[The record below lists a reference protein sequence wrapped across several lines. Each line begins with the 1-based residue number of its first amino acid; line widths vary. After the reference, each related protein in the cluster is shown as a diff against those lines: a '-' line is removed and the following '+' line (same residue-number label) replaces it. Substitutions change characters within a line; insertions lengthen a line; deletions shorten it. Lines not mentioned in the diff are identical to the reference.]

1 MNTELLLNKYPKLL
15 TYSDE
20 RLHNYFKE
28 RINYFFFNLTRK
40 DKRPLYHL
48 YLEFNYTLN
57 LLKNTLTI
65 NKYNEPWL
73 IYLDLFY
80 CLIGQTRDIT
90 YGKGERDASYILIYT
105 FYDYYPILAIYALY
119 SFVIPH
125 GDNIHNNACYGSWKD
140 IPYFC
145 NFIRCFMNK
154 FEHPL
159 IEICIEMLNNQL
171 IKDEF
176 NLKNNITNVST
187 VAKWIPREKKK
198 FDWLFDKLVI
208 NWSNKTNP
216 YILKYW
222 NNNYQFYSALSKCKK
237 LYRTTIS
244 TINKS
249 IDTVEIK
256 LCQRNND
263 NIIPKNVPIHHL
275 YKHFDYYCSNNYS
288 SPINSD
294 LFQKYI
300 ISNNYSINKK
310 YNFFSYNS
318 LPIRHIIKK
327 AVIYAM
333 YSTYEC
339 KKYYKEINLLNA
351 IWSKFI
357 NFISIGDIGHII
369 PFIDVSLNM
378 FNHNSDSFYISIA
391 LAIIIS
397 QKSLHPNRI
406 IAVDKF
412 PIWINLKNKL
422 NLVSI
427 VKEIVDT
434 TFFIKNTE
442 CNFTNAIKMF
452 QDEFFNSNLDNHINN
467 FTVVFISNFNNFNNS
482 LYLQLS
488 SYFHDKY
495 IPFFVFWNLSNKSNC
510 SIPLHNSNNKIAF
523 LSGYSMNLLN
533 YLKDIKS
540 LQYSYPAYYII
551 TQILFSPRYF
561 YLSNYLRTRLK

>member
-1 MNTELLLNKYPKLL
+1 MNTEKLLNKYPKLL

-40 DKRPLYHL
+40 DKQPLYNL

-65 NKYNEPWL
+65 NKYNDSWI

-105 FYDYYPILAIYALY
+105 FYDYYPTLAIYALY
-119 SFVIPH
+119 SFVNRK
-125 GDNIHNNACYGSWKD
+125 GDGNISNNCYGSWKD

-154 FEHPL
+154 IEHPL
-159 IEICIEMLNNQL
+159 IEICVEMLNDQL
-171 IKDEF
+171 IKDEL
-176 NLKNNITNVST
+176 NLKNNTNISM

-198 FDWLFDKLVI
+198 MDWLFDKLVI
-208 NWSNKTNP
+208 NWSNKRVP
-216 YILKYW
+216 HILKYW
-222 NNNYQFYSALSKCKK
+222 KNNYQFYAALSKCKK
-237 LYRTTIS
+237 IYRTTIS
-244 TINKS
+244 TINKL

-256 LCQRNND
+256 LCEQNYD
-263 NIIPKNVPIHHL
+263 NIIPRNVPINHL

-288 SPINSD
+288 SPMNSH

-300 ISNNYSINKK
+300 ISNNYDINQIR
-310 YNFFSYNS
+310 NSFSFNT
-318 LPIRHIIKK
+318 LPIRYIIKK
-327 AVIYAM
+327 AVIYSM
-333 YSTYEC
+333 YSTYKY
-339 KKYYKEINLLNA
+339 KKYYKEIKLLNS
-351 IWSKFI
+351 IWSKFVKS
-357 NFISIGDIGHII
+357 ISIGDIGHII
-369 PFIDVSLNM
+369 PFIDVSLNT

-397 QKSLHPNRI
+397 QKSLHPNQI
-406 IAVDKF
+406 IAIDKI
-412 PIWINLKNKL
+412 PIWIKLKNNL
-422 NLVSI
+422 SLVSI
-427 VKEIVDT
+427 VKKIVDT

-442 CNFTNAIKMF
+442 SNVSSAIKLF
-452 QDEFFNSNLDNHINN
+452 RDEFFYSKLDNHINK
-467 FTVVFISNFNNFNNS
+467 FTVVFISNFNNDS
-482 LYLQLS
+482 LYIQLS

-495 IPFFVFWNLSNKSNC
+495 IPFFIFWNLSNNYNC
-510 SIPLHNSNNKIAF
+510 SIPLHNNNNKIAF

-533 YLKDIKS
+533 YLKDLKS
-540 LQYSYPAYYII
+540 LHYSYPAYHVI
-551 TQILFSPRYF
+551 TQILFSSRYF
-561 YLSNYLRTRLK
+561 YLSNYLRRCLI

>member
-1 MNTELLLNKYPKLL
+1 MNTENLLNKYPKLL

-65 NKYNEPWL
+65 NKYNDSWT

-80 CLIGQTRDIT
+80 CLIGQTRDIK

-105 FYDYYPILAIYALY
+105 FFDYYPTLAIYALY
-119 SFVIPH
+119 SFVIPN
-125 GDNIHNNACYGSWKD
+125 GDNIYNTCYGSWKD

-159 IEICIEMLNNQL
+159 IEICVEMLNNQL
-171 IKDEF
+171 IKDEL
-176 NLKNNITNVST
+176 NLKNNTNISM

-198 FDWLFDKLVI
+198 MDWLFDKLVI
-208 NWSNKTNP
+208 NWSNKTFP
-216 YILKYW
+216 HILKYW
-222 NNNYQFYSALSKCKK
+222 KNNYQFYSALSKCKK
-237 LYRTTIS
+237 IYRTTIS
-244 TINKS
+244 TMNKF

-288 SPINSD
+288 SPMNSD

-300 ISNNYSINKK
+300 ISNNCSINKK

-327 AVIYAM
+327 AVIYSM
-333 YSTYEC
+333 YSTHKC
-339 KKYYKEINLLNA
+339 NKYHKEINLLND

-412 PIWINLKNKL
+412 PIWINLKNKH

-442 CNFTNAIKMF
+442 CNFKDAIKLF
-452 QDEFFNSNLDNHINN
+452 QDKFFDSNLDNHINN
-467 FTVVFISNFNNFNNS
+467 FTVVFISNFYNNS

-495 IPFFVFWNLSNKSNC
+495 IPFFIFWNLSNKYNC
-510 SIPLHNSNNKIAF
+510 SIPLHNNNNKIAF

-533 YLKDIKS
+533 YLKDLKS
-540 LQYSYPAYYII
+540 LHYPCPAYHII

-561 YLSNYLRTRLK
+561 YLSNYLSRCLK